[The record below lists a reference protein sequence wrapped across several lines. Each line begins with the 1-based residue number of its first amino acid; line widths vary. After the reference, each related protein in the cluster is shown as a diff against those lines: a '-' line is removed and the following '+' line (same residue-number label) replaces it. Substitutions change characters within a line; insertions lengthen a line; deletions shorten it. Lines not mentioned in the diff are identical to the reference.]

1 METKPGMMPLLDGTE
16 MPRYGFGCY
25 ASYGHEISQAVA
37 WALECG
43 YRYIDSAAMYANEKD
58 VGEGLR
64 LAGLDR
70 KKVYILSK
78 VWPKD
83 YEVAANS
90 AQQSLRDLGVD
101 YLDCCLLHW
110 PGMEEKRRLSAYEQ
124 LLRLKDQGLIRS
136 VAVSNF
142 QADQLERIKEVF
154 GAYPPI
160 NEIELHPAFQQR
172 ELRQFCLDRGIA
184 LVAYSPIKRGAFM
197 GDPRILSIGEKYG
210 KTANQVVLRWHLE
223 RQQIPI
229 PKSSHYDRIRENF
242 DVFDFSLTPE
252 ETQLINSLECGGRR
266 GNDPLTYNG

>member
-1 METKPGMMPLLDGTE
+1 METKPGVLALLDGTE
-16 MPRYGFGCY
+16 IPRYGFGCY
-25 ASYGHEISQAVA
+25 ASYGHEVAQAVT
-37 WALECG
+37 WALERG

-58 VGEGLR
+58 VGEGIKR
-64 LAGLDR
+64 AGIDR
-70 KKVYILSK
+70 GEVYVLSK

-83 YEVAANS
+83 YEAAAGS

-110 PGMEEKRRLSAYEQ
+110 PGTEERRRLSAYEQ
-124 LLRLKDQGLIRS
+124 LLRLKDQGSIRS

-142 QADQLERIKEVF
+142 QVDQLERMKEVF

-160 NEIELHPAFQQR
+160 NQIELHPAFQQR

-197 GDPRILSIGEKYG
+197 GDPRILSIGKKYG

-223 RQQIPI
+223 RDQIPI
-229 PKSSHYDRIRENF
+229 PKSSHYDRIQENF

-252 ETQLINSLECGGRR
+252 EIKLINSLECGGRR

>member
-1 METKPGMMPLLDGTE
+1 M
-16 MPRYGFGCY
+16 
-25 ASYGHEISQAVA
+25 
-37 WALECG
+37 
-43 YRYIDSAAMYANEKD
+43 
-58 VGEGLR
+58 
-64 LAGLDR
+64 
-70 KKVYILSK
+70 
-78 VWPKD
+78 
-83 YEVAANS
+83 
-90 AQQSLRDLGVD
+90 
-101 YLDCCLLHW
+101 
-110 PGMEEKRRLSAYEQ
+110 
-124 LLRLKDQGLIRS
+124 IRS

-142 QADQLERIKEVF
+142 QVDQLERIKEVF